1 MKIARISWIFDIFT
15 IVNSSHYR
23 YLLIWIWIY
32 PILEIKTPWNM
43 DNQTTIWRKE
53 KVIILS
59 FYLNVLSFM
68 KLGIHWYTDISK
80 LLTTK
85 KSKIKEGGA
94 LLWKICHWVVLIFLL
109 YNKFAC
115 CICRLVLEAMDGRF
129 LNDSYQRPCPD
140 AGPDA
145 APKQPVSQRTLKVI
159 ILLYGRLCFILRP
172 KVCKGIIYH
181 DKNYQSK

>member
-1 MKIARISWIFDIFT
+1 MTKGDGNHSVILFECSFFYETSYTLI
-15 IVNSSHYR
+15 HR
-23 YLLIWIWIY
+23 YL
-32 PILEIKTPWNM
+32 KTFNYKK
-43 DNQTTIWRKE
+43 NQ
-53 KVIILS
+53 
-59 FYLNVLSFM
+59 
-68 KLGIHWYTDISK
+68 
-80 LLTTK
+80 
-85 KSKIKEGGA
+85 KSRREA

-129 LNDSYQRPCPD
+129 LNDSYQRPCPK

-181 DKNYQSK
+181 DKNHQSK

>member
-1 MKIARISWIFDIFT
+1 M
-15 IVNSSHYR
+15 
-23 YLLIWIWIY
+23 
-32 PILEIKTPWNM
+32 
-43 DNQTTIWRKE
+43 
-53 KVIILS
+53 
-59 FYLNVLSFM
+59 
-68 KLGIHWYTDISK
+68 
-80 LLTTK
+80 
-85 KSKIKEGGA
+85 
-94 LLWKICHWVVLIFLL
+94 LWKICHWLVLIFLL

-129 LNDSYQRPCPD
+129 LNDSYQRPCPE

-181 DKNYQSK
+181 MIKIIKANRILTLVWPFWSWILWFTWPNLQVSCWRSVQSK

>member
-53 KVIILS
+53 TVIILS

-68 KLGIHWYTDISK
+68 KLGIHWYTYISK

-85 KSKIKEGGA
+85 KIKNQGGGQVMKNMSLGSA
-94 LLWKICHWVVLIFLL
+94 HFLL

-129 LNDSYQRPCPD
+129 LNDSYHRPCPK

-181 DKNYQSK
+181 DKNHQSK